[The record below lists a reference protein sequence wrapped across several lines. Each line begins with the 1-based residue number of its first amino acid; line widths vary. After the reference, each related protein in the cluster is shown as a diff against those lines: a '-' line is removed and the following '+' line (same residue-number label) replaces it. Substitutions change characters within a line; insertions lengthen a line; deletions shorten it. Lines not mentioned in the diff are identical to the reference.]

1 MEWSDKHGFVLNE
14 LESITSTIKETEI
27 VLGMLS
33 SSFNTNPCLSLHF
46 MINPFQNKKSPLSQ
60 LREKTGFALT
70 TKKVFALP

>member
-1 MEWSDKHGFVLNE
+1 
-14 LESITSTIKETEI
+14 
-27 VLGMLS
+27 
-33 SSFNTNPCLSLHF
+33 